1 MEERKRDE
9 RFPGNS
15 YNGIAAK
22 KPMPEKSL
30 EQVAKGKEVTKK
42 RKLGDFLFASDIK
55 SVFGYIFEDILI
67 PAAKDMLSDLVGG
80 AVNMMLFGDRKGRRS
95 ESRDDRSRNYTDYS
109 RYSGRKRD
117 DDDDDRRPTRGR
129 PSELVK
135 EIAFDYRDDAERVRK
150 RLRNQID
157 DCDGHYVTVNDYY
170 QFAGSSPD
178 YTKRKFGWYN
188 LDDVD
193 IVRTRDGFVVDLPK
207 PQVLN

>member
-15 YNGIAAK
+15 YNSIATK
-22 KPMPEKSL
+22 KPAPVKAL
-30 EQVAKGKEVTKK
+30 EQVAKGREVVKK
-42 RKLGDFLFASDIK
+42 KKLGDFLFASDIK

-80 AVNMMLFGDRKGRRS
+80 AVNMMLFGDHKGRRS

-117 DDDDDRRPTRGR
+117 DENDRRPVRGK
-129 PSELVK
+129 PTDALK
-135 EIAFDYRDDAERVRK
+135 EIAFDYRDDAKRVLA
-150 RLRNQID
+150 RLRDQIEDYD
-157 DCDGHYVTVNDYY
+157 DHYATVNDYY
-170 QFAGSSPD
+170 QFAGSSSD

-188 LDDVD
+188 LDDVE